1 MLEEFADFRHAKKLT
16 EYIIHI
22 NSLEEESDRLF
33 IANMRQL
40 HVEPGLDN
48 LEIMAWEEI
57 YTYLEK
63 CADACEEI
71 ADSVENVVMK
81 NSYSRSNQKGRPR
94 TMGPA
99 LFFVYSA
106 CSDPGPPGICQ
117 AKCSVWSQ
125 VSAASL

>member
-1 MLEEFADFRHAKKLT
+1 MLFRSLK

-40 HVEPGLDN
+40 HVEPGLDIR
-48 LEIMAWEEI
+48 EIMAWEEI

-81 NSYSRSNQKGRPR
+81 NS
-94 TMGPA
+94 
-99 LFFVYSA
+99 
-106 CSDPGPPGICQ
+106 
-117 AKCSVWSQ
+117 
-125 VSAASL
+125 